1 MALFLVQ
8 ADRKIA
14 SVHGIFKA
22 NSIVDLDPELEW
34 VKNWVETKTLKPLA
48 PDPVEPASEP
58 SDEKIEEPADPGKF
72 IPPKKKD
79 RG

>member
-8 ADRKIA
+8 AERKIA
-14 SVHGIFKA
+14 SVHGIFNA

-48 PDPVEPASEP
+48 PDPVEST
-58 SDEKIEEPADPGKF
+58 SDSSGEKIDEPADSGKF

-79 RG
+79 KG